1 MFVPLI
7 CTTDWIVQT
16 YNNVLHVYGLHT
28 SKEAVLPSFEQTLV
42 QLRRVDVYLQHS
54 TVLEQSGAHA
64 VDLVCDSRSILIGFS
79 DGTFQLMSW
88 QSQVPAH
95 ASLLQWC
102 SKWLCLV
109 WE

>member
-1 MFVPLI
+1 ML
-7 CTTDWIVQT
+7 CAAQT

-28 SKEAVLPSFEQTLV
+28 SKEAVLPAFEQTLG

-54 TVLEQSGAHA
+54 TVLDQSGAHA

-88 QSQVPAH
+88 QSQVPALT
-95 ASLLQWC
+95 SLPILPSHLRSCPLHSVSQTPP
-102 SKWLCLV
+102 
-109 WE
+109 